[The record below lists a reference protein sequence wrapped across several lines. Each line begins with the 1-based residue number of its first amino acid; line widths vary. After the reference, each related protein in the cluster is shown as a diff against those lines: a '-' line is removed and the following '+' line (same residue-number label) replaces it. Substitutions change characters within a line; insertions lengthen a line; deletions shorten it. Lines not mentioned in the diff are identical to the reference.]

1 MLSRFSW
8 SQVAVHLG
16 GVVSERWR
24 ITGRKI
30 ETTVQPSKEVR
41 FIEGEAGVEA
51 GGEEGEGDEDEDCID
66 DLGEGG
72 VKVKLLLEG
81 DAADSTYL
89 SVTVI
94 IDFKSS
100 SEGGIFIVQDRG
112 VSVSQLVKEPEV

>member
-1 MLSRFSW
+1 M
-8 SQVAVHLG
+8 
-16 GVVSERWR
+16 
-24 ITGRKI
+24 
-30 ETTVQPSKEVR
+30 
-41 FIEGEAGVEA
+41 
-51 GGEEGEGDEDEDCID
+51 
-66 DLGEGG
+66 
-72 VKVKLLLEG
+72 KVKLLLEG